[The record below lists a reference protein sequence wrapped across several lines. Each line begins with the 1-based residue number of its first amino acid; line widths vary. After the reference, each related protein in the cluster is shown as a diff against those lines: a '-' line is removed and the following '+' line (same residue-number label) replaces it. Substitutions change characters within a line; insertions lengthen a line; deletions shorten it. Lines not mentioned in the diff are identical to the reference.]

1 MLDISEI
8 TYFQYINTFC
18 LVITTFDH
26 PLHIRPI
33 LEILAQCAS
42 WRGFGGF
49 GITVWGHRVRL
60 SSYCHSTRGVNQ
72 L

>member
-8 TYFQYINTFC
+8 TYFQYKKNVC

-33 LEILAQCAS
+33 LEILAQCVLARF
-42 WRGFGGF
+42 WRF
-49 GITVWGHRVRL
+49 GITVWGR
-60 SSYCHSTRGVNQ
+60 YTPPGMIMQ
-72 L
+72 LLLLN